1 MQKDIDSTNQKAA
14 EALKTAVPTSKAAT
28 ELTSLQSKL
37 DLMSVSDEREYYTMS
52 SVDVDRQNS
61 RVAEARKVL
70 SRINNCIT
78 RIDEE
83 KKAKPLADA
92 KNALSAVRDQAE
104 GIYNS
109 LDENSLKDADKHYKS
124 DLQALLG
131 TVDGLMQ
138 SDDKDA
144 INTASNS
151 ISKLLESIKT
161 SQNAKKTDVEKEK
174 RKAEQAEKQAQDDA
188 ALQAAQ
194 GIQSFKDRVQALQN
208 IPSVR
213 DKGLRAVCEL
223 AGGTYSGTCEEG

>member
-1 MQKDIDSTNQKAA
+1 M
-14 EALKTAVPTSKAAT
+14 
-28 ELTSLQSKL
+28 
-37 DLMSVSDEREYYTMS
+37 
-52 SVDVDRQNS
+52 
-61 RVAEARKVL
+61 
-70 SRINNCIT
+70 
-78 RIDEE
+78 
-83 KKAKPLADA
+83 
-92 KNALSAVRDQAE
+92 
-104 GIYNS
+104 
-109 LDENSLKDADKHYKS
+109 
-124 DLQALLG
+124 LG

-144 INTASNS
+144 INTVSNS

-174 RKAEQAEKQAQDDA
+174 RKAEQDDA